1 MVPIHI
7 ITTQILVLLL
17 SIFLSVSRA
26 YTTLSNET
34 LFVLPRPK
42 NDFDI
47 RNGALLAPILQPRV
61 PGTPGS
67 TAVLNHLANVFK
79 TTLPEWKLEFQNSTS
94 TTPLTGN
101 KQIPFVNMIASR
113 DPPWTEPGEVGR
125 LTLVAHYDS
134 KLTPSGFIGA
144 TDSAAP
150 CAMLLHA
157 ARSVDTALTKKWAAM
172 EAEGV
177 GDGGFDGIEEH
188 KGLQIIFLDGEEAFV
203 SWTDTDSIYGARSL
217 AEAWE
222 QTPHPALSTYR
233 TALSSIS
240 LFLLLDLLGAK
251 DPHVPSY
258 FKTTHW
264 AYQHMAGLE
273 TRLRALLQFKS
284 SPNHPSKR
292 PRPRTPSS
300 KSAHQSQFQ
309 PRANKKKLRREE
321 RLFLPDA
328 GKTDDR
334 FLGGMMLDDHVPFM
348 ARGVEILH
356 LIPTPFPR
364 VWHELDDDG
373 EHLDLDTVEDWA
385 LLTTAFVAEWMD
397 LEGFFDTTAEP
408 VVREGG
414 DGEEEEEGGE
424 VEIGEG
430 KRREK
435 RRGVTGKTEL

>member
-1 MVPIHI
+1 MAPIHI
-7 ITTQILVLLL
+7 MTTQILVLLL
-17 SIFLSVSRA
+17 CIFLSVSRA
-26 YTTLSNET
+26 YTALSNET
-34 LFVLPRPK
+34 LLALPRPG

-47 RNGALLAPILQPRV
+47 HNGALLAPILQPRV

-67 TAVLNHLANVFK
+67 TAVLNHLANFFR

-94 TTPLTGN
+94 TTPATGN
-101 KQIPFVNMIASR
+101 KQIPFVNMIATR

-134 KLTPSGFIGA
+134 KLTPTGFIGA

-150 CAMLLHA
+150 CAMLMHA
-157 ARSVDTALTKKWAAM
+157 ARSVDAALTKKWAAM
-172 EAEGV
+172 EAEGI
-177 GDGGFDGIEEH
+177 GDGGFDGLEEH

-292 PRPRTPSS
+292 TPSHKSSRQSQANRPRPD
-300 KSAHQSQFQ
+300 KL
-309 PRANKKKLRREE
+309 PRKEA
-321 RLFLPDA
+321 LFLPDA
-328 GKTDDR
+328 AKTEHGFR
-334 FLGGMMLDDHVPFM
+334 GGFVLDDHVPFM
-348 ARGVEILH
+348 ARGVEVLH

-373 EHLDLDTVEDWA
+373 EHLDLETVEDWA
-385 LLTTAFVAEWMD
+385 MLMTAFVAEWMD
-397 LEGFFDTTAEP
+397 LEGFLDVGAGQ
-408 VVREGG
+408 VVR
-414 DGEEEEEGGE
+414 DRS
-424 VEIGEG
+424 GEG
-430 KRREK
+430 EDVGRGMAEEK
-435 RRGVTGKTEL
+435 ERPRAVRSKPEL